1 MLTVN
6 SIAPYL
12 PMVIVVLSGFTM
24 AKKACPGLL
33 LGFLVAALAFVL
45 MFGAAYCAIELHTMY
60 NDNEVPPP
68 TVINQY
74 TLTVDPSEWES
85 DEEEDWETEEE
96 EDWETEEDEE
106 DWEDESGEEEYED
119 EEVDED
125 TQEDEE
131 EEEDEENVETY

>member
-1 MLTVN
+1 MGKDNTMLTVN

-85 DEEEDWETEEE
+85 DEEEDWETEE
-96 EDWETEEDEE
+96 DEE